1 MFFPVKKSVK
11 SKTEEGKLN
20 RSDVT
25 IVRPVF
31 ANALLLVLHEQLIKS
46 KRSTLFI
53 LNKITLPCCTGP
65 SSHFILMFPKNNR
78 IPLCII

>member
-31 ANALLLVLHEQLIKS
+31 ANALLLVLHELLIKS
-46 KRSTLFI
+46 KR
-53 LNKITLPCCTGP
+53 
-65 SSHFILMFPKNNR
+65 
-78 IPLCII
+78 